1 MSRAYRISL
10 NGAQQVPG
18 VVTIA
23 SGLGTAIFDS
33 VTSSMS
39 IVINIQGLDWGPLLG
54 QASQTPDTADDV
66 TGVHIHNAARGVN
79 GDIVL
84 DWPGGGDADDFVVSG
99 VLADGSRI
107 LTSNWETTDADP
119 ITDFTAT
126 LASATLGA
134 DVPFYVNIHTVA
146 NGGGEIRGQ
155 LECIATDN
163 GETVNGTSGNDFL
176 PGLGGDDRL
185 IGGDGDDVLDGGAG
199 GDFMYGGLGNDTY
212 FVADAGDTVAENGGE
227 GIDTVYASRDLNISG
242 GIENL
247 ILLGS
252 AVLGWGSE
260 DANVITGNA
269 GGNNLNGR
277 GGDDI
282 LIGAAGNDILN
293 GWTGDDV
300 VMGGDGSDLLDGG
313 EGDDVLIG
321 GAGGDQYFLDSAADT
336 MIENAG
342 EGGDVILTAMHFR
355 LPANVE
361 GLTLRGVDDLQG
373 YGNELDNSIRGTSGN
388 NLLDGGAGA
397 DTMVGL
403 TGDDTYF
410 VDNVG
415 DYVGES
421 DSADQGIDT
430 IFASI
435 SLNLGFPFNQRGVE
449 NLVLQGDADLQGFG
463 NALANSLY
471 GNSGNNILD
480 GDTGAD
486 AMVGGAGNDT
496 YFVDNAGDQVFE
508 NASEGNDTVTSR
520 AHHRLSANVETLVL
534 QGGDLQGYGNSL
546 VNSLTGSSGNNLLDG
561 DVGADLMAGGAGNDT
576 YVVDD
581 ALDMVVENASQG
593 NDAVLS
599 SAHYGLS
606 ANVEALVLQGSADLQ
621 GYGNGLAN
629 TLHGNTGNNLINGA
643 GGADTMY
650 GGIGND
656 TYFVDNGLDQVVE
669 NPGEGTDAVFSSVHF
684 ILSANMETLV
694 LQGGA
699 NANGTGNELANSVF
713 GNSGDN
719 TLDGQGAADV
729 LTGDAGN
736 DTFVFH
742 AGQADGDT
750 VVDFA
755 GNGALAGDSLRLIG
769 YGLGATFTTI
779 DATYWQVN
787 YNGGASHE
795 IIAFQNGAAV
805 NASDVVF
812 V

>member
-18 VVTIA
+18 VVTMA

-33 VTSSMS
+33 ASASMS
-39 IVINIQGLDWGPLLG
+39 IFISIQGLDWGPLLG
-54 QASQTPDTADDV
+54 QASQTPGTADDV
-66 TGVHIHNAARGVN
+66 TGVHIHNAARGAN

-84 DWPGGGDADDFVVSG
+84 DWPGSGDADDFFVSG

-126 LASATLGA
+126 LAAATLGA

-176 PGLGGDDRL
+176 PGLGGDDTL
-185 IGGDGDDVLDGGAG
+185 IAGDGDDVLDGGIG
-199 GDFMYGGLGNDTY
+199 RDRMYGGLGNDTF
-212 FVADAGDTVAENGGE
+212 FVDHELETASESDGE
-227 GIDTVYASRDLNISG
+227 GIDTVIASVNYHLSG
-242 GIENL
+242 YTENL
-247 ILLGS
+247 ILQGS
-252 AVLGWGSE
+252 
-260 DANVITGNA
+260 D
-269 GGNNLNGR
+269 NLNGR
-277 GGDDI
+277 GNAFANLIYGNAGNNDLDGEGGDDI
-282 LIGAAGNDILN
+282 LIG
-293 GWTGDDV
+293 
-300 VMGGDGSDLLDGG
+300 GGGHDF
-313 EGDDVLIG
+313 
-321 GAGGDQYFLDSAADT
+321 YFLDSAGDT
-336 MIENAG
+336 VIENAG
-342 EGGDVILTAMHFR
+342 EGEDLILIETHFR

-361 GLTLRGVDDLQG
+361 RLYLRSSADLQG
-373 YGNELDNSIRGTSGN
+373 YGNDLDNEIRGTGGN

-397 DTMVGL
+397 DTMSGL

-415 DYVGES
+415 DEVIEHAGP
-421 DSADQGIDT
+421 DQGNDT

-435 SLNLGFPFNQRGVE
+435 SLNLNLQFSTRGVE
-449 NLVLQGDADLQGFG
+449 NLVLQGDADLQGTG

-471 GNSGNNILD
+471 GNSGNNLLD

-486 AMVGGAGNDT
+486 AMVGGAGNDS
-496 YFVDNAGDQVFE
+496 YVVDNAGDQVFE
-508 NASEGNDTVTSR
+508 NAGEGNDTVSSR

-534 QGGDLQGYGNSL
+534 TGGDLQGYGNSL

-561 DVGADLMAGGAGNDT
+561 DTGADFMAGGAGNDT

-581 ALDMVVENASQG
+581 AGDVVVENASQG
-593 NDAVLS
+593 SDAVFAT
-599 SAHYGLS
+599 AHYRLS
-606 ANVEALVLQGSADLQ
+606 ANVETLVLQGGADLQ
-621 GYGNGLAN
+621 GYGNGASN
-629 TLHGNTGNNLINGA
+629 AIYGNSGNNLLD
-643 GGADTMY
+643 GGLGVDTMI
-650 GGIGND
+650 GGIGD
-656 TYFVDNGLDQVVE
+656 DYYFVDDGFDQVLE
-669 NPGEGTDAVFSSVHF
+669 NAGEGADVTFSSVHW
-684 ILSANMETLV
+684 ILSANVEHLV
-694 LQGGA
+694 QQGSLDLG
-699 NANGTGNELANSVF
+699 GTGNALANSIF

-719 TLDGQGAADV
+719 TLDGQGAADA
-729 LTGDAGN
+729 LTGGDGN
-736 DTFVFH
+736 DTFVFN

-755 GNGALAGDSLRLIG
+755 GNGAAAGDSLQFVG
-769 YGLGATFTTI
+769 YGAGATFTAI
-779 DATYWQVN
+779 DGTHWQIN

-795 IIAFQNGAAV
+795 VITFSNGATIV
-805 NASDVVF
+805 ASDFLF